1 MENRK
6 ISEIA
11 IEIKNDW
18 GTKVSPYAKPYLNE
32 MLKMYDITDN
42 VGIGNDSGKSM
53 VLYFLSNAGSY
64 RGETARRIKVE
75 LKKIVGIK

>member
-32 MLKMYDITDN
+32 MLRMYNITDN
-42 VGIGNDSGKSM
+42 VGNDDGKSI

>member
-1 MENRK
+1 MANRK

-32 MLKMYDITDN
+32 MLRMYNITDN
-42 VGIGNDSGKSM
+42 VGNDDGKSI

-64 RGETARRIKVE
+64 RGETAKRIKVE